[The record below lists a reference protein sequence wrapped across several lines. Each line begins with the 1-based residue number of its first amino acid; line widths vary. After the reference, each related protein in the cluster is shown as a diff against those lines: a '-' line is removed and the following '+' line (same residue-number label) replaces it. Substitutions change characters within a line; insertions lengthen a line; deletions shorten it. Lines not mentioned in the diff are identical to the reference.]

1 MDIEGALKTGFER
14 LKEKSGLTLIA
25 VFFIIGLIGTI
36 ASQSQAAQAMEQ
48 FGQFFDQLPSEFQ
61 ETPLGD
67 IRGGGPLPL
76 AFDLP
81 PALISLMNFG
91 SSIAYVVVAIIAY
104 RVFASDARDEIPSE
118 TYSGLLM
125 PTINGIIGG
134 IVFGI
139 LVVIGL
145 ILLIIP
151 GIYLIVALAF
161 FLIFIALEDDN
172 FLEALQS
179 SWGLTKGRRLSVFLL
194 FVALFVIQIIVA
206 IVGGIA
212 SGILGAVV
220 PQLGAILNVAVGAA
234 FTVFSFGVLVDAYTQ
249 LREDKSAAA

>member
-1 MDIEGALKTGFER
+1 MDIERALKTGFGK
-14 LKEKSGLTLIA
+14 LQEKSGLTLLA
-25 VFFIIGLIGTI
+25 VFFVIGLVSAI

-48 FGQFFDQLPSEFQ
+48 FGQLFDQMPSEF
-61 ETPLGD
+61 ENSFVENFA
-67 IRGGGPLPL
+67 GGGPL

-81 PALISLMNFG
+81 SPLISLMNLG
-91 SSIAYVVVAIIAY
+91 SSIAYVVAAIVAY

-125 PTINGIIGG
+125 PAINGIIGG

-145 ILLIIP
+145 ILLIVP

-161 FLIFIALEDDN
+161 FLIFVALEDDN

-194 FVALFVIQIIVA
+194 FVALVIIQIVVA
-206 IVGGIA
+206 IVGVIA
-212 SGILGAVV
+212 SGILGAVL
-220 PQLGAILNVAVGAA
+220 PQLGAIVNVAIGAA

-249 LREDKSAAA
+249 LREDQPTAA